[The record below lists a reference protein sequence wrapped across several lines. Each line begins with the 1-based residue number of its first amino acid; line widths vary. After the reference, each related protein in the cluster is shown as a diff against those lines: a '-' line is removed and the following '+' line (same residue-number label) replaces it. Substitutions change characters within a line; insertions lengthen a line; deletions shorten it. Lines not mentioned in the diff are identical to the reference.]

1 METISLK
8 TDAAGKS
15 RGFAYVTFGTAEDAA
30 DDATSV
36 SATMTASAR
45 MVRAEVTTTTTT
57 TTTTSRRP
65 VRETTDLT

>member
-1 METISLK
+1 MQRRTCSSK
-8 TDAAGKS
+8 
-15 RGFAYVTFGTAEDAA
+15 FASVSSMTVPAEDAA

-57 TTTTSRRP
+57 TTSRRP